1 MSNSYEKL
9 KRKEHSVQEIL
20 HFHISHL
27 LECVHRR
34 LSFRQKFKN
43 PWLIEATE
51 RLNCKIFYEWF
62 KAIEDYSI
70 AFGRETEIRRDKSRL
85 RNVKEYKVVF
95 THLGTFKFHISQII
109 GKDNLDLVK
118 VNKTTGA
125 NVKIV
130 VSSEKPAVLV
140 YNVKKGHVT
149 LCVNYE
155 LYNRYDV
162 LCSF

>member
-27 LECVHRR
+27 LECVYRR
-34 LSFRQKFKN
+34 LSFRQKFKR

-70 AFGRETEIRRDKSRL
+70 AFGRETDKKRQKQTEECE
-85 RNVKEYKVVF
+85 R
-95 THLGTFKFHISQII
+95 I
-109 GKDNLDLVK
+109 
-118 VNKTTGA
+118 
-125 NVKIV
+125 
-130 VSSEKPAVLV
+130 
-140 YNVKKGHVT
+140 
-149 LCVNYE
+149 
-155 LYNRYDV
+155 
-162 LCSF
+162 